1 MEIKSESEINN
12 KFKNA
17 FNKLVLLDY
26 DGTLV
31 NLTAKPDKAK
41 LTLEITDII
50 RRLISQRGT
59 EIFIITGRRH
69 EDIDRFLDHIPI
81 NIIAEH
87 GAIIKEDGKW
97 KNQELISDSWKKSVI
112 PVMNQISDSCPGS
125 FIEEKIYSLAW
136 HYRNAESDDGYSSSR
151 ELIRIL
157 TNIIG
162 PYNLKILDGNK
173 VVEILSDSI
182 GKGRAVKKLD
192 EQNKYD
198 FILSIGDDA
207 TDEEMFEYFQNH
219 PNAYTI
225 KVGDGETSA
234 KYKLNDISEVVSLLK
249 KMSG

>member
-1 MEIKSESEINN
+1 MDIKSEAEINK
-12 KFKNA
+12 KFENA
-17 FNKLVLLDY
+17 LNKLVLLDY

-31 NLTAKPDKAK
+31 NYTTTPEKAK

-50 RRLISQRGT
+50 RRLINLPGM

-87 GAIIKEDGKW
+87 GAIIKENGMW
-97 KNQELISDSWKKSVI
+97 KNQELIADSWKKSVI
-112 PVMNQISDSCPGS
+112 SVMNQITDTCPGS
-125 FIEEKIYSLAW
+125 FIEEKFYSLAW
-136 HYRNAESDDGYSSSR
+136 HYRNAEPDSGYTSSR
-151 ELIRIL
+151 ELIRL
-157 TNIIG
+157 MNNIIG
-162 PYNLKILDGNK
+162 TYGLKILDGNK

-182 GKGRAVKKLD
+182 GKGKAVKKLD
-192 EQNKYD
+192 EQNIYD

-219 PNAYTI
+219 SNAYTI
-225 KVGDGETSA
+225 KVGEGDTFA

>member
-1 MEIKSESEINN
+1 MDIKSEAEINK
-12 KFKNA
+12 KFENA
-17 FNKLVLLDY
+17 LNKLVLLDY

-31 NLTAKPDKAK
+31 NYTATPEKAK

-50 RRLISQRGT
+50 RRLINLPGM

-87 GAIIKEDGKW
+87 GAIIKENGKW
-97 KNQELISDSWKKSVI
+97 KNQELIGDSWKKSVI
-112 PVMNQISDSCPGS
+112 SVMNQITDICPGS

-136 HYRNAESDDGYSSSR
+136 HYRNAEPDSGYASSR
-151 ELIRIL
+151 ELIRLMNNVVGIY
-157 TNIIG
+157 G
-162 PYNLKILDGNK
+162 LKILDGNK

-182 GKGRAVKKLD
+182 GKGKAVKKLD
-192 EQNKYD
+192 EQNIYD

-219 PNAYTI
+219 SNAYTI
-225 KVGDGETSA
+225 KVGEGDTFA

>member
-1 MEIKSESEINN
+1 MDIKSEAEINK
-12 KFKNA
+12 KFENA
-17 FNKLVLLDY
+17 LNKLVLLDY

-31 NLTAKPDKAK
+31 NYTTTPEKAK
-41 LTLEITDII
+41 LTLEITGII
-50 RRLISQRGT
+50 RKLINLPGM

-87 GAIIKEDGKW
+87 GAIIKENGMW
-97 KNQELISDSWKKSVI
+97 KNQELIADSWKKSVI
-112 PVMNQISDSCPGS
+112 SVMNQITDTCPGS
-125 FIEEKIYSLAW
+125 FIEEKFYSLAW
-136 HYRNAESDDGYSSSR
+136 HYRNAEPDSGYTSSR
-151 ELIRIL
+151 ELIRL
-157 TNIIG
+157 MNNIIG
-162 PYNLKILDGNK
+162 TYGLKILDGNK

-182 GKGRAVKKLD
+182 GKGKAVKKLD
-192 EQNKYD
+192 EQNIYD

-219 PNAYTI
+219 SNAYTI
-225 KVGDGETSA
+225 KVGEGDTFA

>member
-1 MEIKSESEINN
+1 MDIKSEAEINK
-12 KFKNA
+12 KFKKA
-17 FNKLVLLDY
+17 LNKLVLLDY

-31 NLTAKPDKAK
+31 NYTATPDKAK

-50 RRLISQRGT
+50 RRLIGLQGM

-87 GAIIKEDGKW
+87 GAIIKEDGMW
-97 KNQELISDSWKKSVI
+97 KNQEVISDSWKKSVI

-136 HYRNAESDDGYSSSR
+136 HYRNAESEAGYSGSR

-192 EQNKYD
+192 EKNIHD

-219 PNAYTI
+219 SNAYTI
-225 KVGDGETSA
+225 KVGEGETSA
-234 KYKLNDISEVVSLLK
+234 KYKLNDISEVISLLK

>member
-1 MEIKSESEINN
+1 MDIKSEAEINK
-12 KFKNA
+12 KFENA
-17 FNKLVLLDY
+17 LNKLVLLDY

-31 NLTAKPDKAK
+31 NYTATPEKAK

-50 RRLISQRGT
+50 RRLISLPGM

-87 GAIIKEDGKW
+87 GAIIKENGKW
-97 KNQELISDSWKKSVI
+97 KNQERIGDSWKKPVI
-112 PVMNQISDSCPGS
+112 SVMNQITDTCPGS

-136 HYRNAESDDGYSSSR
+136 HYRNAEPDSGYTSSR
-151 ELIRIL
+151 ELIRL
-157 TNIIG
+157 MNNVVGTYG
-162 PYNLKILDGNK
+162 LKILDGNK

-182 GKGRAVKKLD
+182 GKGKAVKKLN
-192 EQNKYD
+192 EQNIYD

-219 PNAYTI
+219 SNAYTI
-225 KVGDGETSA
+225 KVGEGDTFA

>member
-1 MEIKSESEINN
+1 MDLKSEAEINK
-12 KFKNA
+12 KFENA
-17 FNKLVLLDY
+17 LNKLVLLDY

-31 NLTAKPDKAK
+31 NYTATPEKAK

-50 RRLISQRGT
+50 RRLISLPGM

-87 GAIIKEDGKW
+87 GAIIKENGKW
-97 KNQELISDSWKKSVI
+97 KNQELIGDSWKKSVI
-112 PVMNQISDSCPGS
+112 SVMNQITDICPGS

-136 HYRNAESDDGYSSSR
+136 HYRNAEPDSGYTSSR
-151 ELIRIL
+151 ELIRL
-157 TNIIG
+157 MNNVVGTYG
-162 PYNLKILDGNK
+162 LKILDGNK

-182 GKGRAVKKLD
+182 GKGKAAKKLD
-192 EQNKYD
+192 EQNIYD

-207 TDEEMFEYFQNH
+207 TDEEMFEYFKNH
-219 PNAYTI
+219 SNAYTI
-225 KVGDGETSA
+225 KVGEGDTFA
-234 KYKLNDISEVVSLLK
+234 KYKLNDISEVVALLK